1 VQADRVKKS
10 PAEDTPRS
18 ITSPL
23 FDPTLVV
30 NRMPSERSSRSAPP
44 FRLSV
49 NGSFDP
55 AVVSLEGELD
65 LAAAPQ
71 LRECLVGLVEGGATD
86 IVLDV
91 ARLDFIDSTGLSVLV
106 MALNRTRA
114 VDGSTVLR
122 NPSHSVMRL
131 LEITGLLAVF
141 GIEGEPLSEV
151 GARHPEMEGSLS
163 RSDGSA

>member
-10 PAEDTPRS
+10 PVEDIPRS
-18 ITSPL
+18 IASPL

-30 NRMPSERSSRSAPP
+30 NRMSSERSSRSTPP
-44 FRLSV
+44 FRLTV
-49 NGSFDP
+49 NGSLDP

-91 ARLDFIDSTGLSVLV
+91 ARLEFIDSTGLSVLV
-106 MALNRTRA
+106 MAFNRTRA

-122 NPSHSVMRL
+122 NPSHSVLRL

-141 GIEGEPLSEV
+141 GIEGEPVSEG
-151 GARHPEMEGSLS
+151 GAGHSDMESSLS
-163 RSDGSA
+163 RSHGPS